1 MSWVAAS
8 GWDTNETCE
17 AGTST
22 IVAFPRSAMNR
33 WSAGGIALSS
43 VPSRYQHG
51 TVFHPGEPDGVPA
64 NAAAAYGRSRLT
76 LGFDAIAQLLARTSG
91 ERRRG
96 RRRMWQMGDERLR
109 SEIRE
114 EQERI
119 ISAVRSAED
128 HWKMAKAE
136 DSFADLLERM
146 ADELEVG
153 SAHDRGRFL
162 AAAQELRKSA
172 AVNEQRYITAL
183 SRSSDDT

>member
-1 MSWVAAS
+1 
-8 GWDTNETCE
+8 
-17 AGTST
+17 
-22 IVAFPRSAMNR
+22 
-33 WSAGGIALSS
+33 
-43 VPSRYQHG
+43 
-51 TVFHPGEPDGVPA
+51 
-64 NAAAAYGRSRLT
+64 
-76 LGFDAIAQLLARTSG
+76 
-91 ERRRG
+91 
-96 RRRMWQMGDERLR
+96 MWQMGDERLR

-153 SAHDRGRFL
+153 SARDRGRFL

-172 AVNEQRYITAL
+172 AVNEQRYITGL